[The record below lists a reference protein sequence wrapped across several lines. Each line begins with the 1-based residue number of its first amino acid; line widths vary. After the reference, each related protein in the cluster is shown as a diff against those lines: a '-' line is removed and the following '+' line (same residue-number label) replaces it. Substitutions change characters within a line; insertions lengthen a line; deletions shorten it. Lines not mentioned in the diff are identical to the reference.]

1 MVNYSYESFLC
12 FFMCS
17 KIKSVYQSTYNLYFG
32 YRVSL
37 FMAKGA
43 RRGGRVRDKWR
54 DKQWVIVNAPV
65 AFGGRPLSYVP
76 ITDIAN
82 SKGRVIENTMFDIL
96 KQDPTQHQTKI
107 FVQIDDIRD
116 GNASTIFK
124 GHEYA
129 KEFLRSLIRRG
140 SSMINYVHD
149 FRTVD
154 GYTFRVSII
163 AFSQRRLNSSKKH
176 EIRMIAHRLLA
187 DKIPKLTV
195 DQFVQEA
202 TMGKMGAD
210 LLAEAKKIA
219 SLRHIGI
226 KKTKLIS
233 TSESRAIQEAKAIE
247 STTTTT
253 TTSSSEASTT
263 DESGEEVEDYKQTT
277 ESTQ

>member
-1 MVNYSYESFLC
+1 
-12 FFMCS
+12 
-17 KIKSVYQSTYNLYFG
+17 
-32 YRVSL
+32 
-37 FMAKGA
+37 MARGA
-43 RRGGRVRDKWR
+43 KRGGRVRDKWR
-54 DKQWVIVNAPV
+54 DKRWVVVNAPA
-65 AFGGRPLSYVP
+65 AFGGSPLSYVP
-76 ITDIAN
+76 ITDVDN

-107 FVQIDDIRD
+107 FVQIDNIRD

-149 FRTVD
+149 FTTID

-176 EIRMIAHRLLA
+176 EIRLTAHRILS

-233 TSESRAIQEAKAIE
+233 TPESRAIQEAKAIE
-247 STTTTT
+247 STTATTMLEGAT
-253 TTSSSEASTT
+253 NEE
-263 DESGEEVEDYKQTT
+263 DGEELEEYQQHTT
-277 ESTQ
+277 EPTQ

>member
-1 MVNYSYESFLC
+1 MVNCSYNVICPFIFALEILTS
-12 FFMCS
+12 
-17 KIKSVYQSTYNLYFG
+17 YQSAYNLYFG
-32 YRVSL
+32 CKVSF

-43 RRGGRVRDKWR
+43 KRGGRVRDKWR

-65 AFGGRPLSYVP
+65 AFGGNPLSYVP
-76 ITDIAN
+76 ITDVDN

-107 FVQIDDIRD
+107 FVQIDNIRD

-140 SSMINYVHD
+140 SSMISYIHD
-149 FRTVD
+149 FITID
-154 GYTFRVSII
+154 GYTFRVSTI

-176 EIRMIAHRLLA
+176 EIRMVIHRILS

-226 KKTKLIS
+226 KKTKLVS
-233 TSESRAIQEAKAIE
+233 TPESRAIQEAKAVE
-247 STTTTT
+247 STTTLGDV
-253 TTSSSEASTT
+253 T
-263 DESGEEVEDYKQTT
+263 DEEDDEELEKYQQTT
-277 ESTQ
+277 EPTQ